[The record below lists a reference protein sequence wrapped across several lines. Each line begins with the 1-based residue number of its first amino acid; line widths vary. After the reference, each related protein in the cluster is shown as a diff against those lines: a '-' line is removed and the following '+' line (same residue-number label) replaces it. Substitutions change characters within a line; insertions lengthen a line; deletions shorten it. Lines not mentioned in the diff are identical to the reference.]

1 MHQPSLVINDR
12 NWSIIKCLLRYWN
25 SGYKVFLLN
34 ASNPVLSMGFN
45 LLTIAVKYYKKKEYD
60 AAEMVVNSISY
71 SYFNVEKATGDMTYF
86 TNAASDLFCSHVF
99 SDH

>member
-1 MHQPSLVINDR
+1 
-12 NWSIIKCLLRYWN
+12 
-25 SGYKVFLLN
+25 
-34 ASNPVLSMGFN
+34 MGFN

-86 TNAASDLFCSHVF
+86 TNAASDLFAAMSLATIE
-99 SDH
+99 DALRADEEKEM

>member
-1 MHQPSLVINDR
+1 MFAPVLEQR
-12 NWSIIKCLLRYWN
+12 
-25 SGYKVFLLN
+25 GYKVFLLN

-45 LLTIAVKYYKKKEYD
+45 LIAIAVKYYKKKEYD

-71 SYFNVEKATGDMTYF
+71 SYFNVEKATGDNDLF
-86 TNAASDLFCSHVF
+86 TNASIGSVCGNVF